1 MERRF
6 WKDLDDGKVE
16 KLIAALQATVAEHGE
31 TTADGIV
38 NVAAPDLTA
47 ALLALLASVLEGSP
61 DCRTPLGL
69 RTTAEAA
76 GKELLTLMRE
86 TRSLRE
92 PADSKVR

>member
-31 TTADGIV
+31 TTADV